1 MSCGRKSLI
10 THTATKLLA
19 CGLFFGASLSHAAE
33 EIILISTV
41 SADSGWEL
49 PLERKRPYGA
59 ITASRG
65 DQIVLQTSGLKRYAF
80 FITDAR
86 KSNLGNS
93 IIRGRGNG
101 GGRSLFVIDPN
112 GHVKG
117 HFVDSDEMVQLTTDD
132 FGVTTA
138 WREGIDTVPVP
149 FKCEVENPPDAF
161 WPAHKQSQGQK
172 PRIVTPVQASKLS
185 VEEEEPVV
193 RYARYA
199 TGHAT
204 VRVLIYYDSTM
215 EGYIERLADFL
226 IETTND
232 AFSDSK
238 VNMSLELASML
249 PIEWDA
255 TLSTRDAMSL
265 MYDQLAPYENIESD
279 RQEYSAALV
288 ASLVDEDGPGGDD
301 DSWGRATLGGQFLP
315 QRYSITRSWRYAPG
329 EEFYSD
335 DSFAHEIG
343 HNLGLNHNREEY
355 PEEDLDSEYTFS
367 YAYGFYEADTHR
379 TIMSY
384 NTFGYVPGIY
394 LYSNPNITK
403 DGFKLGRS
411 FLDPEAADASRALF
425 NNRHPAE
432 ARNGQQDNIS
442 EFAMESVSIYESEC
456 FQQLEEG
463 DEKGEA
469 RVQVLSLRSGSGAR
483 INSSHRIRSD
493 GSASVY
499 RYPSNSTYAS
509 EYDCRLPDEGLNSL
523 GTEYVESFFRYVDPN
538 SGELVE
544 SAHVFWEEDMEG
556 DYSHIRVA
564 HTDGGRVVGNTSLL
578 LKEGSEHTVEFNAD
592 YGFKLTDIESSCD
605 GRRAGNSYIVFIT
618 SDDCRVEAKF
628 GKGDTGTIAQDNF
641 SALLSV
647 IQGLGQPTPE
657 PIAKDQFIGTYH
669 VFRPQRPGREGFIRI
684 SADQSLALDSDRTVY
699 RWEINGNE
707 LDAYWMYQPDD
718 PSGDYHFSLSQDP
731 VSGRIEA
738 VDSYYT
744 SSNWD
749 FYGEQKSTDSE
760 FDFDLYELGRDWFGD
775 EQHVLKCFN
784 IGRRENSFYST
795 DWYSDSQLP
804 ATSTDLEECRSYCPA
819 ILEDYQERD
828 PDAWADR
835 VCEGDESQLD
845 GG

>member
-1 MSCGRKSLI
+1 MVTHAKSCAAVALTLFAVATNGADEITNVSVIQADTGRE
-10 THTATKLLA
+10 TA
-19 CGLFFGASLSHAAE
+19 
-33 EIILISTV
+33 
-41 SADSGWEL
+41 
-49 PLERKRPYGA
+49 
-59 ITASRG
+59 
-65 DQIVLQTSGLKRYAF
+65 LKRKLPVGL
-80 FITDAR
+80 IHAR
-86 KSNLGNS
+86 PGDRLVLDRGRTRKHVLLVSESKKSSQGNT
-93 IIRGRGNG
+93 IIRGETES
-101 GGRSLFVIDPN
+101 GGRVLLVIDEKA
-112 GHVKG
+112 HIKG
-117 HFVDSDEMVQLTTDD
+117 HFQGPDGMVQLTTDD

-161 WPAHKQSQGQK
+161 WPAHKQSLGQR
-172 PRIVTPVQASKLS
+172 PRIVTPVQALKLS
-185 VEEEEPVV
+185 VEEEEPAV

-238 VNMSLELASML
+238 VNMSLELAALL

-265 MYDQLAPYENIESD
+265 MHDQLAPYENIERD

-355 PEEDLDSEYTFS
+355 TEEDLKSEYTFS

-394 LYSNPNITK
+394 LYSNPSITR

-442 EFAMESVSIYESEC
+442 EFAMESASIYESEC
-456 FQQLEEG
+456 FQELEEG

-469 RVQVLSLRSGSGAR
+469 REQVLSFRSGSGAR
-483 INSSHRIRSD
+483 INSSHRVRPD
-493 GSASVY
+493 GSTSVY

-578 LKEGSEHTVEFNAD
+578 LKEGLEHTVEFNAD

-605 GRRAGNSYIVFIT
+605 GRRAGNSYIVSVT
-618 SDDCRVEAKF
+618 SDDCRVEATFVKE
-628 GKGDTGTIAQDNF
+628 GDTLTIGQVNF

-669 VFRPQRPGREGFIRI
+669 VFRPQRPGRESFIRI
-684 SADQSLALDSDRTVY
+684 SADQSLALDSDLTYY
-699 RWEINGNE
+699 RWEINGGE
-707 LDAYWMYQPDD
+707 LDAYWMYEPDD

-731 VSGRIEA
+731 VSGRIEV

-804 ATSTDLEECRSYCPA
+804 ATSTDLDECQSYCPA
-819 ILEDYQERD
+819 LLEDYQERD
-828 PDAWADR
+828 PDNWSDR
-835 VCEGDESQLD
+835 ICEGD
-845 GG
+845 